1 MLFNMKFDFDGKK
14 KVFEDG
20 EAMTSPAPPAVASEG
35 GNSQVQGQ
43 PGGVSAPYQTVFNT
57 PGIGNP
63 RPAGMCGNYGS
74 GDRWDNL
81 VIKSRK
87 SKKMKG

>member
-1 MLFNMKFDFDGKK
+1 MKFDFDGKK

-20 EAMTSPAPPAVASEG
+20 ETAAPSAAPASSEG
-35 GNSQVQGQ
+35 GSTQAQGQ

>member
-1 MLFNMKFDFDGKK
+1 MKFDFDGKK

-20 EAMTSPAPPAVASEG
+20 ESGATSVPAAPDGGSAPAQEQS
-35 GNSQVQGQ
+35 
-43 PGGVSAPYQTVFNT
+43 GGVSAPYQTVFNT

-81 VIKSRK
+81 VIKPRK
-87 SKKMKG
+87 TKKMKG